1 MAHGFNEVPDWFSS
15 ENQGVGIAVVQGDLV
30 LLMVDHPGQQANRGL
45 YRIGRNLD
53 AAGNV
58 TAGWTPWIDVPGWFS
73 WENQGA
79 DIAVADL
86 FNNGGRDLVVL
97 MVDNA
102 PQQNR
107 GVYRIGHGL
116 DANGNVTGGWT
127 PWIDVPDWFAWENQG
142 AGITVTPRDAQGRCH
157 LVVFMIDNP
166 PGANRGLY
174 RVGRDLA
181 ADGTVQGGW
190 SAWTEV
196 PGWFSWE
203 NQGGSVATVDL
214 ARNGS
219 LDLVTFQIDNAMP
232 TEDAGGQNQA
242 FFRID
247 KGLGPDG
254 AVTAPAT
261 DWLGVPHWFPWE
273 NQYGGIAVAEIAG
286 TRKLFVL
293 MVDNPAGKNGGF
305 YTTLDLDQD
314 PKIYG
319 KWEVLPFHSGV
330 LAVHAAL
337 LPGGDVL
344 FFAGS
349 GSSQARAHS
358 PDFGNVAKGVPI
370 SVVWTP
376 SGNTFFHP
384 DTPRTADGKPFD
396 VFCGGD
402 AFLPDGRMLSAGGTK
417 SYNPFTG
424 RADAIIFDPKTRQWS
439 FTAHMAHGRWYPTLM
454 TLGDGRILATTGLD
468 AQGGEGSKNSMEIF
482 APGTATWQTRHFAH
496 GVALPLYAHLFQM
509 EDGRIFFTGGR
520 MDDPMNAQPCIFDV
534 THDPVPSVPVPDLLA
549 PVRRNQSASVILPP
563 AQAQK
568 VMVSGGGPPEKP
580 DKTHATGEVS
590 IVDLKAPHPTY
601 VAAMPMALARM
612 HLNLVLLP
620 DRTVFV
626 SGGSLKQESEP
637 VSRLQSELFD
647 PVDGSWRLMAT
658 ATVTRLYHSTALLL
672 PDGRVVAAGG
682 NPEGG
687 KSVTFEP
694 PDPEEEMRLE
704 VFSPPYLFRGPRPV
718 IGAVPEQWHYGQ
730 TVALASPQAGT
741 LRWIS
746 LVRNGVTT
754 HSFDNGQ
761 RLVDVQI
768 IAQGGG
774 NVRARMTDNPN
785 IAPPGWYMLFLVD
798 QHGVPSVAKWVQVG

>member
-1 MAHGFNEVPDWFSS
+1 
-15 ENQGVGIAVVQGDLV
+15 
-30 LLMVDHPGQQANRGL
+30 
-45 YRIGRNLD
+45 
-53 AAGNV
+53 
-58 TAGWTPWIDVPGWFS
+58 
-73 WENQGA
+73 
-79 DIAVADL
+79 
-86 FNNGGRDLVVL
+86 
-97 MVDNA
+97 
-102 PQQNR
+102 
-107 GVYRIGHGL
+107 
-116 DANGNVTGGWT
+116 
-127 PWIDVPDWFAWENQG
+127 
-142 AGITVTPRDAQGRCH
+142 
-157 LVVFMIDNP
+157 
-166 PGANRGLY
+166 
-174 RVGRDLA
+174 
-181 ADGTVQGGW
+181 
-190 SAWTEV
+190 
-196 PGWFSWE
+196 
-203 NQGGSVATVDL
+203 
-214 ARNGS
+214 
-219 LDLVTFQIDNAMP
+219 
-232 TEDAGGQNQA
+232 
-242 FFRID
+242 
-247 KGLGPDG
+247 
-254 AVTAPAT
+254 
-261 DWLGVPHWFPWE
+261 
-273 NQYGGIAVAEIAG
+273 
-286 TRKLFVL
+286 
-293 MVDNPAGKNGGF
+293 
-305 YTTLDLDQD
+305 
-314 PKIYG
+314 
-319 KWEVLPFHSGV
+319 
-330 LAVHAAL
+330 
-337 LPGGDVL
+337 
-344 FFAGS
+344 
-349 GSSQARAHS
+349 
-358 PDFGNVAKGVPI
+358 
-370 SVVWTP
+370 
-376 SGNTFFHP
+376 
-384 DTPRTADGKPFD
+384 
-396 VFCGGD
+396 
-402 AFLPDGRMLSAGGTK
+402 
-417 SYNPFTG
+417 
-424 RADAIIFDPKTRQWS
+424 
-439 FTAHMAHGRWYPTLM
+439 
-454 TLGDGRILATTGLD
+454 
-468 AQGGEGSKNSMEIF
+468 
-482 APGTATWQTRHFAH
+482 
-496 GVALPLYAHLFQM
+496 
-509 EDGRIFFTGGR
+509 
-520 MDDPMNAQPCIFDV
+520 V

-580 DKTHATGEVS
+580 DKTHATDEVS

-718 IGAVPEQWHYGQ
+718 IGAVPDQWHYGQ
-730 TVALASPQAGT
+730 TVDLASPQAGT